1 MKFVRYLPLQLFSI
15 FPKFLNNFPPK
26 KGKPNAGS
34 EAGINRTRLSLLDCL
49 TVLKYG
55 KCRWGKH
62 MKTETWSRSIQSIL
76 SIVFIKAMHMHMQKL
91 KSKISC
97 FPWLSQPM
105 IKDRVKIFFFICYQ
119 ITGAWISIIKIL
131 NNAKCIALRF

>member
-1 MKFVRYLPLQLFSI
+1 MKFVHYLPLQLFSI

-26 KGKPNAGS
+26 KRKPNAGS

-55 KCRWGKH
+55 KCRWEKH
-62 MKTETWSRSIQSIL
+62 MKTEIDLDPYNQYWV
-76 SIVFIKAMHMHMQKL
+76 IVFIKAMHMQKL

-105 IKDRVKIFFFICYQ
+105 IKDRVKIFFFICCQ
-119 ITGAWISIIKIL
+119 TTGAWISIIKIL

>member
-1 MKFVRYLPLQLFSI
+1 MKFVHYLPLQLFSI

-26 KGKPNAGS
+26 KRKRNAGS

-62 MKTETWSRSIQSIL
+62 MKTETWSRSILSIL
-76 SIVFIKAMHMHMQKL
+76 SIVFIKAMQKV
-91 KSKISC
+91 KSQISC
-97 FPWLSQPM
+97 FPWLSQLM
-105 IKDRVKIFFFICYQ
+105 IKDRVKIFFFICCQ
-119 ITGAWISIIKIL
+119 TTGAWISIIKIL
-131 NNAKCIALRF
+131 NNAKCIALRLILN